1 MKYILHA
8 HYTCLARDAL
18 VVLLIYDIR
27 IGFSLLVA
35 GSFEPLA
42 PEPEVA
48 QQLAKGT
55 KEKSQPQGDQEYSE
69 REDDQRRDAPPFISS
84 NRGPCGTT

>member
-8 HYTCLARDAL
+8 QYIGLARDAM
-18 VVLLIYDIR
+18 VVVNLRCMKVSLLI
-27 IGFSLLVA
+27 L

-42 PEPEVA
+42 PKPEVA

-55 KEKSQPQGDQEYSE
+55 KEKTQTQGDEEHGE
-69 REDDQRRDAPPFISS
+69 REDEKRRDAAPFISPD
-84 NRGPCGTT
+84 RGPCCAT